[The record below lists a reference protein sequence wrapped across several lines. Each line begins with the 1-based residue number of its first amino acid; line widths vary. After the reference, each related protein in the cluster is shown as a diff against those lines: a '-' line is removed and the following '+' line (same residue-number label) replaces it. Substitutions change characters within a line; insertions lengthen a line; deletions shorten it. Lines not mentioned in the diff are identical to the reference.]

1 MADIT
6 TVYNLNTSKTSES
19 RLWSYFYSSAERNF
33 RVGNSN
39 DSKMTQLA
47 YSDYVN
53 NYYTGYFKMN
63 TTSTGGVAMSRTNDI
78 YYPVGGRLKVTR
90 AGSMGSYGKVR
101 TLYYGYSTA
110 NSYTL
115 GTAHAGTVARVIGQS
130 INPASSPGPTTTFA
144 VDADFCEK
152 VIAGRFITT
161 GFAIKP
167 TSNSYPADLENYLG
181 IVLDAAT
188 DAVLEIDWITRD
200 AAPYWGGGQTVD
212 VSPNP
217 AANGR
222 YVAAGTTFTVSWDA
236 ANDTQG
242 NISNYLYGIST
253 NGGASRT
260 YAWTGGAGNRS
271 FTYQNWTAGAVIQ
284 FAVQAYD
291 SNGLASS
298 WIYSG
303 NTTINYVPGAPS
315 NLQFS
320 NNNGA
325 SYEAL
330 ATNSILK
337 VSPTDTQIAFSAP
350 SHSGGFQAGYSAL
363 KYKQIGSVEGFVLA
377 SSPIDLIGLAR
388 YAGSTMNIGI
398 AATDGWATTS
408 SSTFSCRI
416 GLALT
421 GGAISLTKGGVA
433 QGDTFL
439 DQLTEISCARTYI
452 DNGNSVVNES
462 VVLQYQIDS
471 GTWRNLLSTTR
482 TKNTA
487 NIFTEI
493 FKAILIANPNFL
505 QANHSVNFRVVYTI
519 NHLSL
524 TSSTLSTT
532 YTMPTFTR
540 YISQADGSATF
551 KYPLDDPNIPITYD
565 SVGAYY
571 NFVRASSNDDNIGYI
586 QCQYSLDNGLNWIN
600 YGSMITIDSGL
611 DDTDTLT
618 VLFSSIAGFSKGET
632 LLVRL
637 HIYMSLGGTTYTLAN
652 TALPWNNAGA
662 LTTIKFNDLPT
673 VTLTKITGQ
682 QLSLIT
688 NDSAINK
695 VILPF
700 NVHNDDDIPIDFA
713 IGVKIGAGSEV
724 FAYMDNSDQT
734 WFSSI
739 GLADTE
745 LILTITASSTEN
757 TETWALEDL
766 QVNALTP
773 VLSLSGS
780 VPDSTKDIAVVIK
793 IYTQDGLSEG
803 RQEVVDI
810 NNANQSIGTLNYLIN
825 TLCQPIFP
833 SGAALTLT
841 RL

>member
-19 RLWSYFYSSAERNF
+19 RLWSYFSGSADRNF

-39 DSKMTQLA
+39 DPKMGQLA
-47 YSDYVN
+47 YSTYTN

-63 TTSTGGVAMSRTNDI
+63 TTSTGGVAMSTTNAT

-90 AGSMGSYGKVR
+90 AGSMGSYGSAR

-130 INPASSPGPTTTFA
+130 INPVGSPGPTTTFA

-152 VIAGRFITT
+152 VIAGRFITI

-167 TSNSYPADLENYLG
+167 TSNSYPANLGNYLG

-188 DAVLEIDWITRD
+188 DAVLEIDWVTRNT
-200 AAPYWGGGQTVD
+200 APYWGSGQTVN

-217 AANGR
+217 AANDG
-222 YVAAGTTFTVSWDA
+222 YVAAGTTFTVSWNA
-236 ANDTQG
+236 ADDTQG

-253 NGGASRT
+253 NGGASWT
-260 YAWTGGAGNRS
+260 FAWTGGAGNRS

-284 FAVQAYD
+284 FAVQAHD
-291 SNGLASS
+291 SNGLASG

-303 NTTINYVPGAPS
+303 NTTINYAPGAPS
-315 NLQFS
+315 SLQFS
-320 NNNGA
+320 NNNGS

-330 ATNSILK
+330 AANSILK
-337 VSPTDTQIAFSAP
+337 VSTTDTQIAFTAP
-350 SHSGGFQAGYSAL
+350 SHSGGFKAGYSAL
-363 KYKQIGSVEGFVLA
+363 KYKQIGSVEGSELA
-377 SSPIDLIGLAR
+377 GSPIDLISLAN

-452 DNGNSVVNES
+452 DGGDSVVNES
-462 VVLQYQIDS
+462 TVLQYQIDS
-471 GTWRNLLSTTR
+471 GTWTNLLSTTR

-524 TSSTLSTT
+524 TSGTLSTT

-540 YISQADGSATF
+540 YISQADGSTTF
-551 KYPLDDPNIPITYD
+551 KYYIANTDIPVTNV

-571 NFVRASSNDDNIGYI
+571 NFVRSTVNDDNVGYI
-586 QCQYSLDNGLNWIN
+586 QCQYSIDNGLTWSN
-600 YGSMITIDSGL
+600 YGSLITLNGGVNG
-611 DDTDTLT
+611 TDTLT
-618 VLFSSIAGFSKGET
+618 VIFASLAGFSRGKN

-637 HIYMSLGGTTYTLAN
+637 HIYMSLSGVTYTLSNA
-652 TALPWNNAGA
+652 TLQWNNTGA
-662 LTTIKFNDLPT
+662 LTTIEFKTLPT
-673 VTLTKITGQ
+673 VTLSKPVGSR
-682 QLSLIT
+682 LALIS
-688 NDSAINK
+688 NDSALNQ
-695 VILPF
+695 VLLPF
-700 NVHNDDDIPIDFA
+700 GVQNNSTVAIDFVVG
-713 IGVKIGAGSEV
+713 IKINNASEV
-724 FAYMDNSDQT
+724 YCYMNNT
-734 WFSSI
+734 TKAWFT
-739 GLADTE
+739 LADSAADDYILKINADTTE
-745 LILTITASSTEN
+745 SAGTWPLT
-757 TETWALEDL
+757 DL
-766 QVNALTP
+766 QIDALTP
-773 VLSLSGS
+773 VLTLTGSL
-780 VPDSTKDIAVVIK
+780 PDSTKNITIIIT
-793 IYTQDGLSEG
+793 IYVQEGLYGG
-803 RQEVVDI
+803 RTDTI
-810 NNANQSIGTLNYLIN
+810 NISNVNQTNSAQNYLIN
-825 TLCQPIFP
+825 TLCQPKFGVG
-833 SGAALTLT
+833 SLTLT

>member
-6 TVYNLNTSKTSES
+6 TVYNLNTSRTSES
-19 RLWSYFYSSAERNF
+19 RLWACFSSSSDRNF
-33 RVGNSN
+33 QEGNPI
-39 DSKMTQLA
+39 DYRMGQLA
-47 YSDYVN
+47 YTDYKRA
-53 NYYTGYFKMN
+53 YYTGYFKMN
-63 TTSTGGVAMSRTNDI
+63 ATSTGGVAMSTTNAA

-90 AGSMGSYGKVR
+90 AESWGSWGTVR

-115 GTAHAGTVARVIGQS
+115 GAAHAGTVARTIGVS
-130 INPASSPGPTTTFA
+130 INPVGAPGPTTTFA

-152 VIAGRFITT
+152 IIAGRFITT

-167 TSNSYPADLENYLG
+167 TSNSYPASVDNYLG

-188 DAVLEIDWITRD
+188 DAVLEIDWVTRNT
-200 AAPYWGGGQTVD
+200 APYWGSGQTVN
-212 VSPNP
+212 VSPNS
-217 AANGR
+217 AANGG
-222 YVAAGTTFTVSWDA
+222 YVAAGTTFTVSWNA
-236 ANDTQG
+236 ANDAQG
-242 NISNYLYGIST
+242 NISNYYYAIST
-253 NGGASRT
+253 NGGASWT

-284 FAVQAYD
+284 FAVQAHD
-291 SNGLASS
+291 SNGLASG

-303 NTTINYVPGAPS
+303 NTTINYAPGAPS
-315 NLQFS
+315 SLQFS

-325 SYEAL
+325 SYKAL

-337 VSPTDTQIAFSAP
+337 VSTTDTQIAFTAP
-350 SHSGGFQAGYSAL
+350 SHSGGFKAGYSAL
-363 KYKQIGSVEGFVLA
+363 KYKQIGSVGGSELVG
-377 SSPIDLIGLAR
+377 SPIDLISLAS

-416 GLALT
+416 GLTLT

-452 DNGNSVVNES
+452 DSGDSVVNES
-462 VVLQYQIDS
+462 TVLQYQIDS
-471 GTWRNLLSTTR
+471 GTWANLLSTTR

-524 TSSTLSTT
+524 TSNTLSTT

-551 KYPLDDPNIPITYD
+551 KYYIANTNIPVTNV

-571 NFVRASSNDDNIGYI
+571 NFVRSTVNDDNVGYI
-586 QCQYSLDNGLNWIN
+586 QCQYSIDNGSTWSN
-600 YGSMITIDSGL
+600 YGSLITLNGGYAAA
-611 DDTDTLT
+611 TGTLT
-618 VLFSSIAGFSKGET
+618 VTFASLAGFSRGKN

-637 HIYMSLGGTTYTLAN
+637 HIYMSLSGVTYTLSNA
-652 TALPWNNAGA
+652 TLQWNNTGA
-662 LTTIKFNDLPT
+662 LTTIEFKTLPT
-673 VTLTKITGQ
+673 VTLSKPVGSR
-682 QLSLIT
+682 LALIS
-688 NDSAINK
+688 NDSALNQ
-695 VILPF
+695 VLLPF
-700 NVHNDDDIPIDFA
+700 GVQNNSTVAIDFVVG
-713 IGVKIGAGSEV
+713 IKINNASEV
-724 FAYMDNSDQT
+724 YCYMNNT
-734 WFSSI
+734 TKAWFT
-739 GLADTE
+739 LADSAADDY
-745 LILTITASSTEN
+745 ILKINANTTKSTG
-757 TETWALEDL
+757 TWPLTNL
-766 QVNALTP
+766 QVDALTP
-773 VLSLSGS
+773 VLTLTGSL
-780 VPDSTKDIAVVIK
+780 PDSTKDITITIT
-793 IYTQDGLSEG
+793 IYVQEGLYGG
-803 RQEVVDI
+803 RTGTI
-810 NNANQSIGTLNYLIN
+810 NISNVNQTNSAQNYLIN
-825 TLCQPIFP
+825 TLCQPKF
-833 SGAALTLT
+833 GAGSLTLT